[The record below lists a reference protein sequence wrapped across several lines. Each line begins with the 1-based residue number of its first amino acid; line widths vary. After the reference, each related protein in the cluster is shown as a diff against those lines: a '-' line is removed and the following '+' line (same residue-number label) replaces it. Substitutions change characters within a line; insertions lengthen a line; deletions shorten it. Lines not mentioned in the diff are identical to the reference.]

1 MNYYPETKEIKDVCV
16 LDERSRFW
24 NAPNLTELVNIIKE
38 QIEEKKGKF
47 IGTLESQGIAAI
59 ILADI
64 AFMCENPKV
73 IENRLYVDVKIL
85 ETPKGKFLKEMIET
99 TIPENLSTHFRF
111 VLSGI
116 GTLDEDMSVRD
127 YQAISVYLSPVTTI

>member
-1 MNYYPETKEIKDVCV
+1 MNYYPKIKELKDVCI

-24 NAPNLTELVNIIKE
+24 NAPNLTELVNTIKE

-47 IGTLESQGIAAI
+47 FGTLESQGIVAI
-59 ILADI
+59 ILADV

-99 TIPENLSTHFRF
+99 TILENLSTHFRF
-111 VLSGI
+111 ALNGF

-127 YQAISVYLSPVTTI
+127 YQAISVYLTPTTIV